1 MVRQVLSD
9 ESLNDRGFRVMNDS
23 IKWDRYLKN
32 PVLVEQHMSW
42 KAPIGRLE
50 DIKLESDKWTGIIVF
65 ASTKEG
71 QKYKQLYDEGYI
83 RAVSLGGN
91 AVIVEDEFGRKKT
104 KSFDVFEI
112 SLVTIPS
119 NANAVYYKE
128 LNAKLGHIPVEY
140 KLYSENKEL
149 ITLSSNFEELM
160 QMEEKEK
167 QQEVEL
173 QAKNEEPQKA
183 SIESPKEEVKEVGI
197 SEHTV
202 LSALKKLIGLKSEKK
217 KLEDDE
223 EEEEKD
229 IKDDEEEDKKEVEEN
244 KAKDKKEKLE
254 SEDLEKKYPIS
265 VPERLSANPDA
276 NIFTEN
282 INKPKI
288 MTEYQ
293 NLHSY
298 LSSKEGQHKM
308 GMMALGSDLKYAHE
322 HKPIPVHDLLDSY
335 KELASIL
342 KNDRDF
348 INSFG
353 QVNLCFEGT
362 SPKTTPQL
370 LDTILAA
377 GDNTYDFLATPDLVA
392 VQWLAMYY
400 RMLFPINTF
409 ADRIPRISSDSAGTI
424 HPEINMTPKV
434 YFDTLVPKEKVS
446 EYLYDDDPIAIPTYA
461 FSLNAIAWQPG
472 DDNLLRYDKRGIGM
486 AEALRVV
493 SNAQHN
499 YIIQQLA
506 EAVKEGTFIPMT
518 GTATVNSAG
527 MFPANPAAAGNIK
540 DFTVADLLS
549 LRMKFIQAN
558 FNLDIERPEV
568 VMDAIYANQL
578 QSNDTFVNALN
589 LPTENIGPMQM
600 MAYGMNITQ
609 RSICGVYD
617 TTTSKV
623 VDPQL
628 YGEPLAEGHMIDSD
642 YTPVTLNAK
651 AYGCVIGFLPSQFLI
666 GVGRTNVFVKQEP
679 TLWAWEMSMDTRMGA
694 GAARKD
700 GVGIY
705 GVAPAVAGA

>member
-1 MVRQVLSD
+1 
-9 ESLNDRGFRVMNDS
+9 MNDS

-183 SIESPKEEVKEVGI
+183 SIESPKEEVKEVEI

-377 GDNTYDFLATPDLVA
+377 GNKTYNFLATPDLVA

-527 MFPANPAAAGNIK
+527 MFPANPAAKGNIK

-568 VMDAIYANQL
+568 VMDAIYANRL

-628 YGEPLAEGHMIDSD
+628 YGEPLAEGHIIDSD
-642 YTPVTLNAK
+642 YTPVPLNDK

-705 GVAPAVAGA
+705 GVAPAVTVAGA

>member
-1 MVRQVLSD
+1 M
-9 ESLNDRGFRVMNDS
+9 
-23 IKWDRYLKN
+23 
-32 PVLVEQHMSW
+32 
-42 KAPIGRLE
+42 
-50 DIKLESDKWTGIIVF
+50 
-65 ASTKEG
+65 
-71 QKYKQLYDEGYI
+71 
-83 RAVSLGGN
+83 
-91 AVIVEDEFGRKKT
+91 
-104 KSFDVFEI
+104 
-112 SLVTIPS
+112 
-119 NANAVYYKE
+119 
-128 LNAKLGHIPVEY
+128 
-140 KLYSENKEL
+140 
-149 ITLSSNFEELM
+149 
-160 QMEEKEK
+160 
-167 QQEVEL
+167 
-173 QAKNEEPQKA
+173 
-183 SIESPKEEVKEVGI
+183 
-197 SEHTV
+197 
-202 LSALKKLIGLKSEKK
+202 
-217 KLEDDE
+217 
-223 EEEEKD
+223 
-229 IKDDEEEDKKEVEEN
+229 
-244 KAKDKKEKLE
+244 
-254 SEDLEKKYPIS
+254 
-265 VPERLSANPDA
+265 
-276 NIFTEN
+276 
-282 INKPKI
+282 
-288 MTEYQ
+288 
-293 NLHSY
+293 
-298 LSSKEGQHKM
+298 
-308 GMMALGSDLKYAHE
+308 
-322 HKPIPVHDLLDSY
+322 
-335 KELASIL
+335 
-342 KNDRDF
+342 
-348 INSFG
+348 
-353 QVNLCFEGT
+353 
-362 SPKTTPQL
+362 
-370 LDTILAA
+370 AA

-506 EAVKEGTFIPMT
+506 EAVKEGTFVPMS

-527 MFPANPAAAGNIK
+527 MFPANPAASGNIK

-617 TTTSKV
+617 TTTNKV

-628 YGEPLAEGHMIDSD
+628 YGEPLAEGHKIDAD

>member
-1 MVRQVLSD
+1 MAIRQVLSD
-9 ESLNDRGFRVMNDS
+9 ESLNDKGFRVMNDS

-42 KAPIGRLE
+42 KSPIGRLE

-65 ASTKEG
+65 ASTEEG
-71 QKYKQLYDEGYI
+71 QTYKKLYEEGCI

-91 AVIVEDEFGRKKT
+91 AIIVEDEFGRRKT
-104 KSFDVFEI
+104 KSFDVFEV

-173 QAKNEEPQKA
+173 QAKNEEPQGA
-183 SIESPKEEVKEVGI
+183 AIESPKEEVKEAEI
-197 SEHTV
+197 SERTV

-217 KLEDDE
+217 KLEDE
-223 EEEEKD
+223 EEED

-254 SEDLEKKYPIS
+254 SEDLKKELPKS
-265 VPERLSANPDA
+265 VSERLSANPEA

-308 GMMALGSDLKYAHE
+308 RMMGLASDLKYSHE
-322 HKPIPVHDLLDSY
+322 HKPVEVHSMIDYY
-335 KELASIL
+335 KELASVL

-348 INSFG
+348 MESFSKF
-353 QVNLCFEGT
+353 NLCYDGIGR
-362 SPKTTPQL
+362 KNVPQL

-392 VQWLAMYY
+392 VQWLAIYY

-424 HPEINMTPKV
+424 HPEINMNPTV
-434 YFDTLVPKEKVS
+434 YFDELVPLNKAT

-461 FSLNAIAWQPG
+461 FSLQPIAWQPG
-472 DDNLLRYDKRGIGM
+472 NDELLRYDKRAIGM
-486 AEALRVV
+486 GEALRVV
-493 SNAQHN
+493 ANKQHN
-499 YIIQQLA
+499 YIIQKLA
-506 EAVKEGTFIPMT
+506 DSVASTSFVPMT
-518 GTATVNSAG
+518 GTETFSATN
-527 MFPANPAAAGNIK
+527 MFPANPSAAGTLK
-540 DFTVADLLS
+540 SFTVADLLS
-549 LRMKFIQAN
+549 LRMKFIQDN
-558 FNLDIERPEV
+558 FNLDLERPEI
-568 VMDAIYANQL
+568 VMDAIYYNQL
-578 QSNDTFVNALN
+578 QSDSSFVNALN
-589 LPTENIGPMQM
+589 LPTENVGPMQQ
-600 MAYGMNITQ
+600 MAYGMNMTQ
-609 RSICGVYD
+609 RSICGLYD
-617 TTTSKV
+617 TSTSKV
-623 VDPQL
+623 VDPKL
-628 YGEPLAEGHMIDSD
+628 YGELLTDHKIPDSS
-642 YTPVTLNAK
+642 TPVTLNAT
-651 AYGCVIGFLPSQFLI
+651 AFGMVTAFLPSQFLI
-666 GVGRTNVFVKQEP
+666 GIGQTNVHVKQEP

-694 GAARKD
+694 GAARK
-700 GVGIY
+700 GGKGIY
-705 GVAPAVAGA
+705 AVNPVV

>member
-183 SIESPKEEVKEVGI
+183 SIESPKEEVKEVEIG
-197 SEHTV
+197 EHTV

-229 IKDDEEEDKKEVEEN
+229 IEDDEEEDKKEVEEN

-518 GTATVNSAG
+518 GTATVNSAD

-617 TTTSKV
+617 TTTRKV

-628 YGEPLAEGHMIDSD
+628 YGEPLAEGHMIDSG

>member
-549 LRMKFIQAN
+549 LRMKFIQSN

-694 GAARKD
+694 GAARKG

>member
-183 SIESPKEEVKEVGI
+183 SIESPKEEVKEVEI

>member
-9 ESLNDRGFRVMNDS
+9 ESLNDRGFRVMNKS

-32 PVLVEQHMSW
+32 PVLVAQHMSW
-42 KAPIGRLE
+42 EPPIGRID
-50 DIKLESDKWTGIIVF
+50 DIKLENDAWTGVLVF
-65 ASTKEG
+65 ASTEKGKMYEKLYNEG
-71 QKYKQLYDEGYI
+71 CI
-83 RAVSLGGN
+83 RAASIGGN
-91 AVIVEDEFGRKKT
+91 AVIVENERGEKKT
-104 KSFDVFEI
+104 KSFDVFEV

-119 NANAVYYKE
+119 NANAVKHE
-128 LNAKLGHIPVEY
+128 LGHIPVEY
-140 KLYSENKEL
+140 KLYCDKKEF
-149 ITLSSNFEELM
+149 ITLSPNFEELNNM
-160 QMEEKEK
+160 EEEKEK
-167 QQEVEL
+167 KEELEANPEVQEV
-173 QAKNEEPQKA
+173 Q
-183 SIESPKEEVKEVGI
+183 ESEAPKEELKAE
-197 SEHTV
+197 ETKNTV
-202 LSALKKLIGLKSEKK
+202 LSALKDLLGLNSKK
-217 KLEDDE
+217 KLDDDE
-223 EEEEKD
+223 EDEKEEEDKD
-229 IKDDEEEDKKEVEEN
+229 IKEDEKEDKKEVEDT
-244 KAKDKKEKLE
+244 KAKDEKEKLE
-254 SEDLEKKYPIS
+254 SEDLKKKLPEK
-265 VPERLSANPDA
+265 VAERLQADPKAKIFDV
-276 NIFTEN
+276 NIQQ
-282 INKPKI
+282 PKI
-288 MTEYQ
+288 MTEYKT
-293 NLHSY
+293 LHSY
-298 LSSKEGQHKM
+298 LSSQEGKDKM

-348 INSFG
+348 MSSFG
-353 QVNLCFEGT
+353 QFNLCFEGKAPMPT
-362 SPKTTPQL
+362 GQL
-370 LDTILAA
+370 LDTVLAA
-377 GDNTYDFLATPDLVA
+377 GDNTYDFLSTPDLVA

-409 ADRIPRISSDSAGTI
+409 ADRIPRISSDSASTI
-424 HPEINMTPKV
+424 HPEINMKPNV
-434 YFDTLVPKEKVS
+434 YFDTLVPKNKAE
-446 EYLYDDDPIAIPTYA
+446 EYLYDDNAIAIPTYA

-486 AEALRVV
+486 SEALRVV
-493 SNAQHN
+493 ANAQHN
-499 YIIQQLA
+499 YIIQVLA
-506 EAVKEGTFIPMT
+506 NSVKEGTFVPMT
-518 GTATVNSAG
+518 GANSFASAG
-527 MFPANPAAAGNIK
+527 MFPANAAAAGNLK
-540 DFTVADLLS
+540 EFTVADLLS

-617 TTTSKV
+617 TATNKV
-623 VDPQL
+623 VDPKL
-628 YGEPLAEGHMIDSD
+628 YGIPLTTHKIPSS
-642 YTPVTLNAK
+642 YTPPTLAAT
-651 AYGCVIGFLPSQFLI
+651 AYGCIIGFLPSQFLI

>member
-1 MVRQVLSD
+1 
-9 ESLNDRGFRVMNDS
+9 MNDS

-183 SIESPKEEVKEVGI
+183 SIESPKEEVKEVEI

>member
-1 MVRQVLSD
+1 MKDLLG
-9 ESLNDRGFRVMNDS
+9 LNS
-23 IKWDRYLKN
+23 
-32 PVLVEQHMSW
+32 
-42 KAPIGRLE
+42 
-50 DIKLESDKWTGIIVF
+50 
-65 ASTKEG
+65 
-71 QKYKQLYDEGYI
+71 
-83 RAVSLGGN
+83 
-91 AVIVEDEFGRKKT
+91 
-104 KSFDVFEI
+104 
-112 SLVTIPS
+112 
-119 NANAVYYKE
+119 
-128 LNAKLGHIPVEY
+128 
-140 KLYSENKEL
+140 
-149 ITLSSNFEELM
+149 
-160 QMEEKEK
+160 
-167 QQEVEL
+167 
-173 QAKNEEPQKA
+173 
-183 SIESPKEEVKEVGI
+183 
-197 SEHTV
+197 
-202 LSALKKLIGLKSEKK
+202 KK
-217 KLEDDE
+217 KLDDDE
-223 EEEEKD
+223 EDEKEEDKN
-229 IKDDEEEDKKEVEEN
+229 IKEDEEEDKKEVEDT
-244 KAKDKKEKLE
+244 KAKDEKKKLE
-254 SEDLEKKYPIS
+254 SEDLKKKLPEK
-265 VPERLSANPDA
+265 VAERLQANPEA
-276 NIFTEN
+276 RIFTEN
-282 INKPKI
+282 TQQPKI
-288 MTEYQ
+288 MTEYKT
-293 NLHSY
+293 LHSY
-298 LSSKEGQHKM
+298 LSSQEGKNKM

-348 INSFG
+348 MSSFG

-362 SPKTTPQL
+362 APKATMQL

-506 EAVKEGTFIPMT
+506 EAVKDGTFIPMT

>member
-9 ESLNDRGFRVMNDS
+9 ESLNDRGFRVMNKS

-42 KAPIGRLE
+42 EPPIGRID
-50 DIKLESDKWTGIIVF
+50 DIKLENDAWTGVLVF
-65 ASTKEG
+65 ASTEKGKMYEKLYNEG
-71 QKYKQLYDEGYI
+71 CI
-83 RAVSLGGN
+83 RAVSIGGN
-91 AVIVEDEFGRKKT
+91 AVIVENERGEKKT
-104 KSFDVFEI
+104 KSFDVFEV

-119 NANAVYYKE
+119 NANAVKHE
-128 LNAKLGHIPVEY
+128 LGHIPVEY
-140 KLYSENKEL
+140 KLYCDKKEF
-149 ITLSSNFEELM
+149 ITLSSNFEELNNM
-160 QMEEKEK
+160 EEEKEK
-167 QQEVEL
+167 KEELEAKPEVQEPE
-173 QAKNEEPQKA
+173 A
-183 SIESPKEEVKEVGI
+183 PKEELKAE
-197 SEHTV
+197 ETKNTV
-202 LSALKKLIGLKSEKK
+202 LSALKDLLGLNSKK
-217 KLEDDE
+217 KLEDDDEDEKE
-223 EEEEKD
+223 EDKD
-229 IKDDEEEDKKEVEEN
+229 IKEDEEEDKKEVEDT
-244 KAKDKKEKLE
+244 KAKDEKEKLE
-254 SEDLEKKYPIS
+254 SEDLKKKLPEK
-265 VPERLSANPDA
+265 VAERLQANPEA
-276 NIFTEN
+276 RIFKEN
-282 INKPKI
+282 TQQPKI
-288 MTEYQ
+288 MTEYKT
-293 NLHSY
+293 LHSY
-298 LSSKEGQHKM
+298 LSSQEGKDKM

-348 INSFG
+348 MSSFG
-353 QVNLCFEGT
+353 QFNLCFESKAPMPTG
-362 SPKTTPQL
+362 QF
-370 LDTILAA
+370 LDTVLAA
-377 GDNTYDFLATPDLVA
+377 GDNTYNSLSTPDLVA

-424 HPEINMTPKV
+424 HPEINMKPNV
-434 YFDTLVPKEKVS
+434 YFDTLVPKNKAE
-446 EYLYDDDPIAIPTYA
+446 EYLYDDNAIAIPTYA

-472 DDNLLRYDKRGIGM
+472 DDNLLRYDKRGTGM
-486 AEALRVV
+486 SEALRVV
-493 SNAQHN
+493 ANAQHN
-499 YIIQQLA
+499 YIIQVLA
-506 EAVKEGTFIPMT
+506 NSVKEGTFVPMT
-518 GTATVNSAG
+518 GANSFASAG
-527 MFPANPAAAGNIK
+527 MFPANAAAAGNLK
-540 DFTVADLLS
+540 EFTVADLLT

-558 FNLDIERPEV
+558 FNLDIERPEI

-617 TTTSKV
+617 TATNKV
-623 VDPQL
+623 VDPKL
-628 YGEPLAEGHMIDSD
+628 YGVPLTTHKIPSSYTPPPLAA
-642 YTPVTLNAK
+642 T
-651 AYGCVIGFLPSQFLI
+651 AYGCIIGFLPSQFLI

>member
-9 ESLNDRGFRVMNDS
+9 ESLNDRGFRVMNKS

-42 KAPIGRLE
+42 EPPIGRID
-50 DIKLESDKWTGIIVF
+50 DIKLENDAWTGVLVF
-65 ASTKEG
+65 ASTEKGKMYEKLYNEG
-71 QKYKQLYDEGYI
+71 CI
-83 RAVSLGGN
+83 RAVSIGGN
-91 AVIVEDEFGRKKT
+91 AVIVENERGEKKT
-104 KSFDVFEI
+104 KSFDVFEV

-119 NANAVYYKE
+119 NANAVKHE
-128 LNAKLGHIPVEY
+128 LGHIPVEY
-140 KLYSENKEL
+140 KLYCDKKEF
-149 ITLSSNFEELM
+149 ITLSSNFEELNNM
-160 QMEEKEK
+160 EEEKEK
-167 QQEVEL
+167 
-173 QAKNEEPQKA
+173 
-183 SIESPKEEVKEVGI
+183 KEE
-197 SEHTV
+197 
-202 LSALKKLIGLKSEKK
+202 
-217 KLEDDE
+217 
-223 EEEEKD
+223 
-229 IKDDEEEDKKEVEEN
+229 
-244 KAKDKKEKLE
+244 LE
-254 SEDLEKKYPIS
+254 SEDLKKKLPEK
-265 VPERLSANPDA
+265 VAERLQANPEA
-276 NIFTEN
+276 RIFTEN
-282 INKPKI
+282 TQQPKI
-288 MTEYQ
+288 MTEYKT
-293 NLHSY
+293 LHSY
-298 LSSKEGQHKM
+298 LSSEEGKNKM

-348 INSFG
+348 MSSFG

-362 SPKTTPQL
+362 APKTTPQL

-506 EAVKEGTFIPMT
+506 EAVKDGTFIPMT

>member
-183 SIESPKEEVKEVGI
+183 SIESPKEEVKEVEI

-446 EYLYDDDPIAIPTYA
+446 EYSYDDDPIAIPTYA

>member
-1 MVRQVLSD
+1 
-9 ESLNDRGFRVMNDS
+9 MNDS

-183 SIESPKEEVKEVGI
+183 SIESPKEEVKEVEI

-446 EYLYDDDPIAIPTYA
+446 EYSYDDDPIAIPTYA

>member
-9 ESLNDRGFRVMNDS
+9 ESLNDRGFRVMNKS

-42 KAPIGRLE
+42 EPPIGRID
-50 DIKLESDKWTGIIVF
+50 DIKLENDAWTGVLVF
-65 ASTKEG
+65 ASTEKGKMYEKLYNEG
-71 QKYKQLYDEGYI
+71 CI
-83 RAVSLGGN
+83 RAVSIGGN
-91 AVIVEDEFGRKKT
+91 AVIVENERGEKKT
-104 KSFDVFEI
+104 KSFDVFEV

-119 NANAVYYKE
+119 NANAVKHE
-128 LNAKLGHIPVEY
+128 LGHIPVEY
-140 KLYSENKEL
+140 KLYCDKKEF
-149 ITLSSNFEELM
+149 ITLSSNFEELNNM
-160 QMEEKEK
+160 EEEKEK
-167 QQEVEL
+167 KEELEAKPEVQEV
-173 QAKNEEPQKA
+173 QEPEA
-183 SIESPKEEVKEVGI
+183 PKEELKAE
-197 SEHTV
+197 ETKNTV
-202 LSALKKLIGLKSEKK
+202 LSALKDLLGLNSKK
-217 KLEDDE
+217 KLEDDDEDEKE
-223 EEEEKD
+223 EDKD
-229 IKDDEEEDKKEVEEN
+229 IKEDEDEDKKEVEDT
-244 KAKDKKEKLE
+244 KAKDEKEKLE
-254 SEDLEKKYPIS
+254 SEDLKKKLPEK
-265 VPERLSANPDA
+265 VAERLQANPEA
-276 NIFTEN
+276 RIFTEN
-282 INKPKI
+282 TQQPKI
-288 MTEYQ
+288 MTEYKT
-293 NLHSY
+293 LHSY
-298 LSSKEGQHKM
+298 LSSQEGKNKM

-348 INSFG
+348 MSSFG

-362 SPKTTPQL
+362 APKTTPQL

-377 GDNTYDFLATPDLVA
+377 GDNTYNFLATPDLVA

-409 ADRIPRISSDSAGTI
+409 ADRIPRISSDSASTI

-568 VMDAIYANQL
+568 IMDAIYANQL

-628 YGEPLAEGHMIDSD
+628 YGEPLEAGHTIDSD

-705 GVAPAVAGA
+705 GVAPAVVAGA

>member
-9 ESLNDRGFRVMNDS
+9 ESLNDRGFRVMNKS

-42 KAPIGRLE
+42 EPPIGRID
-50 DIKLESDKWTGIIVF
+50 DIKLENDAWTGVLVF
-65 ASTKEG
+65 ASTEKGKMYEKLYNEG
-71 QKYKQLYDEGYI
+71 CI
-83 RAVSLGGN
+83 RAVSIGGN
-91 AVIVEDEFGRKKT
+91 AVIVENERGEKKT
-104 KSFDVFEI
+104 KSFDIFEV

-119 NANAVYYKE
+119 NANAVKHE
-128 LNAKLGHIPVEY
+128 LGHIPVEY
-140 KLYSENKEL
+140 KLYCDKKEF
-149 ITLSSNFEELM
+149 ITLSSNFEELNNM
-160 QMEEKEK
+160 EEEKEK
-167 QQEVEL
+167 KEELEAKPEVQEV
-173 QAKNEEPQKA
+173 Q
-183 SIESPKEEVKEVGI
+183 ESEATKEELKAE
-197 SEHTV
+197 ETKNTV
-202 LSALKKLIGLKSEKK
+202 LSALKDLLGLNSKK
-217 KLEDDE
+217 KLEDDDE
-223 EEEEKD
+223 DKD
-229 IKDDEEEDKKEVEEN
+229 IKEDEEEDKKEVEDT
-244 KAKDKKEKLE
+244 KAKDEKGKLE
-254 SEDLEKKYPIS
+254 SEDLKKKLPEK
-265 VPERLSANPDA
+265 VAERLQADPKAKIFDV
-276 NIFTEN
+276 NIQQ
-282 INKPKI
+282 PKI
-288 MTEYQ
+288 MTEYKT
-293 NLHSY
+293 LHSY
-298 LSSKEGQHKM
+298 LSSQEGKDKM

-348 INSFG
+348 MSSFG
-353 QVNLCFEGT
+353 QFNLCFESKAPMSTG
-362 SPKTTPQL
+362 QL
-370 LDTILAA
+370 LDTVLAA
-377 GDNTYDFLATPDLVA
+377 GDNTYDFLSTPDLVA

-424 HPEINMTPKV
+424 HPEINMKPNV
-434 YFDTLVPKEKVS
+434 YFDTLVPKNKAE
-446 EYLYDDDPIAIPTYA
+446 EYLYDDNAITIPTYA

-486 AEALRVV
+486 SEALRVV
-493 SNAQHN
+493 ANAQHN
-499 YIIQQLA
+499 YIIQVLA
-506 EAVKEGTFIPMT
+506 NSVKEGTFVPMT
-518 GTATVNSAG
+518 GANSFASAG
-527 MFPANPAAAGNIK
+527 MFPANAAAAGNLK
-540 DFTVADLLS
+540 EFTVADLLS

-558 FNLDIERPEV
+558 FNLDIERPEI

-617 TTTSKV
+617 TATNKV
-623 VDPQL
+623 VDPKL
-628 YGEPLAEGHMIDSD
+628 YGIPLTAHKIPSS
-642 YTPVTLNAK
+642 YPPPTLAAT
-651 AYGCVIGFLPSQFLI
+651 AYGCIIGFLPSQLLI

-705 GVAPAVAGA
+705 GVAPAVAGE